1 MKIIGISGS
10 LRKASYNSALLRA
23 LVSLQPPDLE
33 IEVVRLNGIPV
44 YDGDDEK
51 AAGKPSAILEL
62 DQKIRASDGVVI
74 VTPEYN
80 FSIPGGLK
88 NALDWI
94 SRGSSPL
101 KWKRV
106 GIMGASDG
114 PIGTARSQ
122 YHLRQT
128 LQAHEAIV
136 MPRPEIFVGN
146 ASRKF
151 DAEGRLTDDDTA
163 ERLKKWL
170 KAFAEWVEKKP

>member
-10 LRKASYNSALLRA
+10 LRKASYNTSLLRA
-23 LVSLQPPDLE
+23 LISLQPQAME
-33 IEVVRLNGIPV
+33 IEPIRLSGIPI

-51 AAGKPSAILEL
+51 ATGKPATILEL
-62 DQKIRASDGVVI
+62 DQKIRAADGVVF

-88 NALDWI
+88 NAIDWL

-101 KWKRV
+101 KGKRV

-114 PIGTARSQ
+114 PMGTARSQ
-122 YHLRQT
+122 YQLRQT
-128 LQAHEAIV
+128 LQSQESIV
-136 MPRPEIFVGN
+136 MPRPEIFVST
-146 ASRKF
+146 AHDKF
-151 DAEGRLTDDDTA
+151 DAEGTLTDAATL

-170 KAFAEWVEKKP
+170 KAFADWVEKKP

>member
-10 LRKASYNSALLRA
+10 LRNASYNTSLLRA
-23 LVSLQPPDLE
+23 LISLQPQGME
-33 IEVVRLNGIPV
+33 IDPIRLNGIPV

-51 AAGKPSAILEL
+51 ATGKPAAILDL
-62 DQKIRASDGVVI
+62 DQKIRAADGVVI

-88 NALDWI
+88 NAIDWL

-101 KWKRV
+101 KEKRV
-106 GIMGASDG
+106 GVMGASDG

-128 LQAHEAIV
+128 LQSQESIV

-146 ASRKF
+146 ASKKF
-151 DAEGRLTDDDTA
+151 DAEGKLIDEDTA

-170 KAFAEWVEKKP
+170 KAFADWVEKKP

>member
-1 MKIIGISGS
+1 M
-10 LRKASYNSALLRA
+10 
-23 LVSLQPPDLE
+23 E
-33 IEVVRLNGIPV
+33 IEPVRLNGIPV

-51 AAGKPSAILEL
+51 AIGKPTAILEL

-88 NALDWI
+88 NAIDWL
-94 SRGSSPL
+94 SRGASPL
-101 KWKRV
+101 KGKRA

-128 LQAHEAIV
+128 LQSQEAIV
-136 MPRPEIFVGN
+136 MPRPEIFVST
-146 ASRKF
+146 AHEKF
-151 DAEGRLTDDDTA
+151 DAEGNLTDEATLK
-163 ERLKKWL
+163 RLGKWL
-170 KAFAEWVEKKP
+170 KAFAEWVEKRP

>member
-1 MKIIGISGS
+1 M
-10 LRKASYNSALLRA
+10 
-23 LVSLQPPDLE
+23 E
-33 IEVVRLNGIPV
+33 IEPIRLNGIPV

-51 AAGKPSAILEL
+51 ATGKPAAILDL

-88 NALDWI
+88 NAIDWL

-122 YHLRQT
+122 YQLRQT
-128 LQAHEAIV
+128 LQSQEAIV
-136 MPRPEIFVGN
+136 MPRPEIFVGT
-146 ASRKF
+146 AHEKF
-151 DAEGRLTDDDTA
+151 DTEGNLTDEATLK
-163 ERLKKWL
+163 RLGKWL
-170 KAFAEWVEKKP
+170 KAFAEWVEKRP

>member
-10 LRKASYNSALLRA
+10 LRKASYNTSLLRA
-23 LVSLQPPDLE
+23 LVSLQPQGME
-33 IEVVRLNGIPV
+33 IEPIRLNGIPV

-51 AAGKPSAILEL
+51 ATGKPAAILEI
-62 DQKIRASDGVVI
+62 DQKIRAADGVVI

-94 SRGSSPL
+94 SRGKSPL
-101 KWKRV
+101 KWKRMGV
-106 GIMGASDG
+106 MGASDG

-128 LQAHEAIV
+128 LQAHEAII

-146 ASRKF
+146 ASKKF
-151 DAEGRLTDDDTA
+151 DAEGKLTDDDTA
-163 ERLKKWL
+163 QRLQKWL
-170 KAFAEWVEKKP
+170 KAFADWVEKKP

>member
-10 LRKASYNSALLRA
+10 LRKASYNTALLRK
-23 LVSLQPPDLE
+23 LVSLQSQGME
-33 IEVVRLNGIPV
+33 IEPVRLNGIPV

-51 AAGKPSAILEL
+51 DSGKPDAILEL
-62 DQKIRASDGVVI
+62 DQKIRAADGVII

-88 NALDWI
+88 NAIDWL
-94 SRGSSPL
+94 SRGKSPL
-101 KWKRV
+101 KGKRMGV
-106 GIMGASDG
+106 MGASDG

-128 LQAHEAIV
+128 LQSQGSIV

-146 ASRKF
+146 AGKKF
-151 DAEGRLTDDDTA
+151 DAEGNLTDDDTA
-163 ERLKKWL
+163 QRLTKWL
-170 KAFAEWVEKKP
+170 KAFADWVENKP

>member
-1 MKIIGISGS
+1 MKIVGISGS
-10 LRKASYNSALLRA
+10 LRKASYNTALLRA
-23 LVSLQPPDLE
+23 LLPLLRQGME
-33 IEVVRLNGIPV
+33 IELVRLNGIPV

-51 AAGKPSAILEL
+51 ATGKPASILEL
-62 DQKIRASDGVVI
+62 DQKIRASDGVII

-88 NALDWI
+88 NATDWL

-136 MPRPEIFVGN
+136 MPRPEIFVST
-146 ASRKF
+146 AHDKF
-151 DAEGRLTDDDTA
+151 DAEGNLTDEATRK
-163 ERLKKWL
+163 RLGKWL
-170 KAFAEWVEKKP
+170 QSFADWVEKRP

>member
-10 LRKASYNSALLRA
+10 LRKASYNSALLRT
-23 LVSLQPPDLE
+23 LVSLHPPGME
-33 IEVVRLNGIPV
+33 IEIVRLNGIPV

-51 AAGKPSAILEL
+51 ATGKPPAILEI
-62 DQKIRASDGVVI
+62 DRKIRASDGVII

-101 KWKRV
+101 KWKRL

-146 ASRKF
+146 ASKKF
-151 DAEGRLTDDDTA
+151 DENGKLTDEDTA
-163 ERLKKWL
+163 QRLQKWL
-170 KAFAEWVEKKP
+170 AAFADWVEKKP

>member
-10 LRKASYNSALLRA
+10 LRKASYNTSLLRA
-23 LVSLQPPDLE
+23 LISLQPPAME
-33 IEVVRLNGIPV
+33 IEPIRLNGIPV

-51 AAGKPSAILEL
+51 ATGKPAAILDL
-62 DQKIRASDGVVI
+62 DQKIRAADGVI
-74 VTPEYN
+74 IITPEYN

-88 NALDWI
+88 NALDWL
-94 SRGSSPL
+94 SRGKSPL
-101 KWKRV
+101 KWKRT

-128 LQAHEAIV
+128 LQAQEAII

-146 ASRKF
+146 ASKKF
-151 DAEGRLTDDDTA
+151 DAEGKLIDDDTA

-170 KAFAEWVEKKP
+170 AAFADWVEKKP

>member
-10 LRKASYNSALLRA
+10 LRKASYNTALLRA
-23 LVSLQPPDLE
+23 LISLQPQGME
-33 IEVVRLNGIPV
+33 IEPVRLNGIPV

-51 AAGKPSAILEL
+51 ATGKPAAILEL
-62 DQKIRASDGVVI
+62 DQKIRASDGVII

-88 NALDWI
+88 NAIDWL
-94 SRGSSPL
+94 SRGASPL
-101 KWKRV
+101 KGKRV

-136 MPRPEIFVGN
+136 MPRPEIFVST
-146 ASRKF
+146 AHEKF
-151 DAEGRLTDDDTA
+151 DAEGNLTDEATLK
-163 ERLKKWL
+163 RLSKWL
-170 KAFAEWVEKKP
+170 KAFAEWVEKRP

>member
-10 LRKASYNSALLRA
+10 LRKASYNTALLRT
-23 LVSLQPPDLE
+23 LISLQPQGME
-33 IEVVRLNGIPV
+33 IEPIRLNGIPV

-51 AAGKPSAILEL
+51 ATGKPAAILEL
-62 DQKIRASDGVVI
+62 DQKIRASDGVIV

-88 NALDWI
+88 NATDWL
-94 SRGSSPL
+94 SRGASPL
-101 KWKRV
+101 KGKRI

-136 MPRPEIFVGN
+136 MPRPEIFVSTAHEKFNAQGN
-146 ASRKF
+146 
-151 DAEGRLTDDDTA
+151 LTDEATLK
-163 ERLKKWL
+163 RLGKWL
-170 KAFAEWVEKKP
+170 KAFADWVEKRP

>member
-1 MKIIGISGS
+1 M
-10 LRKASYNSALLRA
+10 
-23 LVSLQPPDLE
+23 E
-33 IEVVRLNGIPV
+33 IEPIRLNGIPV

-51 AAGKPSAILEL
+51 VTGKPAAILEL

-88 NALDWI
+88 NAIDWL

-122 YHLRQT
+122 YQLRQT
-128 LQAHEAIV
+128 LQSQEAIV
-136 MPRPEIFVGN
+136 MPRPEIFVSM
-146 ASRKF
+146 AREKF
-151 DAEGRLTDDDTA
+151 DAEGNLTEAATL
-163 ERLKKWL
+163 ERVKKWL
-170 KAFAEWVEKKP
+170 KAFADWVEKRP

>member
-1 MKIIGISGS
+1 MIIIGISGS
-10 LRKASYNSALLRA
+10 LRKASYNTSLLRA
-23 LVSLQPPDLE
+23 LISLQPQAME
-33 IEVVRLNGIPV
+33 IEPIRLSGIPI

-51 AAGKPSAILEL
+51 ATGKPATILEL
-62 DQKIRASDGVVI
+62 DQKIRAADGVVF

-88 NALDWI
+88 NAIDWL

-101 KWKRV
+101 KGKRV

-122 YHLRQT
+122 YQLRQT
-128 LQAHEAIV
+128 LQSQESIV
-136 MPRPEIFVGN
+136 MPRPEIFVST
-146 ASRKF
+146 AHDKF
-151 DAEGRLTDDDTA
+151 DAEGTLTDAATL

-170 KAFAEWVEKKP
+170 KAFADWVEKKP

>member
-10 LRKASYNSALLRA
+10 LRKASYNTALLRA
-23 LVSLQPPDLE
+23 LISLQPQGME
-33 IEVVRLNGIPV
+33 IEPIRLKGIPV

-51 AAGKPSAILEL
+51 AAGKPAAILEL
-62 DQKIRASDGVVI
+62 DQKIRASDGVII

-88 NALDWI
+88 NATDWL
-94 SRGSSPL
+94 SRGTSPL

-136 MPRPEIFVGN
+136 MPRPEIFVIT
-146 ASRKF
+146 AHEKF
-151 DAEGRLTDDDTA
+151 DAEGNLTDEATLK
-163 ERLKKWL
+163 RLGKWL
-170 KAFAEWVEKKP
+170 KAFAEWVEKRP

>member
-10 LRKASYNSALLRA
+10 LRKASYNTALLRTLA
-23 LVSLQPPDLE
+23 SLQPPGME
-33 IEVVRLNGIPV
+33 IEIVGLHGIPV

-51 AAGKPSAILEL
+51 ATGKPPAILTL

-88 NALDWI
+88 NVTDWL
-94 SRGSSPL
+94 SRGKSPL

-114 PIGTARSQ
+114 PLGTARSQ

-151 DAEGRLTDDDTA
+151 DAEGKLTDDDTA

-170 KAFAEWVEKKP
+170 KAFAEWVESKP

>member
-1 MKIIGISGS
+1 MKITGISGS
-10 LRKASYNSALLRA
+10 LRKASYNTALLRA
-23 LVSLQPPDLE
+23 LLPLQPQGME
-33 IEVVRLNGIPV
+33 IEPVRLNGILV

-51 AAGKPSAILEL
+51 ATGKPDAILEL
-62 DQKIRASDGVVI
+62 DQKIRASDGVII

-88 NALDWI
+88 NATDWL
-94 SRGSSPL
+94 SRGTSPL
-101 KWKRV
+101 KGKRI

-136 MPRPEIFVGN
+136 MPRPEIFVST
-146 ASRKF
+146 AHEKF
-151 DAEGRLTDDDTA
+151 DAEGNLTDEATLK
-163 ERLKKWL
+163 RLIKWL
-170 KAFAEWVEKKP
+170 KAFAEWVEKQP

>member
-10 LRKASYNSALLRA
+10 LRKASYNTALLRT
-23 LVSLQPPDLE
+23 LISLQPQGME
-33 IEVVRLNGIPV
+33 IEPIRLNGIPV

-51 AAGKPSAILEL
+51 ATGKPAAILEL
-62 DQKIRASDGVVI
+62 DQKIRASDGVII

-88 NALDWI
+88 NATDWL
-94 SRGSSPL
+94 SRGASPL
-101 KWKRV
+101 KGKRI
-106 GIMGASDG
+106 GIMGGSDG

-136 MPRPEIFVGN
+136 MPRPEIFVST
-146 ASRKF
+146 AHEKF
-151 DAEGRLTDDDTA
+151 DAQGNLTDEATLK
-163 ERLKKWL
+163 RLGKWL
-170 KAFAEWVEKKP
+170 KAFADWVEKRP

>member
-10 LRKASYNSALLRA
+10 LRKASHNTALLRT
-23 LVSLQPPDLE
+23 LISLQPQGME
-33 IEVVRLNGIPV
+33 IEPVRLSGIPV

-51 AAGKPSAILEL
+51 ATGKPAAILEL
-62 DQKIRASDGVVI
+62 DQKIRASDGVII

-80 FSIPGGLK
+80 FSVPGGLK
-88 NALDWI
+88 NATDWL
-94 SRGSSPL
+94 SRGTSPL
-101 KWKRV
+101 KWKRI

-136 MPRPEIFVGN
+136 MPRPEIFVST
-146 ASRKF
+146 AHEKF
-151 DAEGRLTDDDTA
+151 DAQGNLTDEATRN
-163 ERLKKWL
+163 RLIKWL
-170 KAFAEWVEKKP
+170 KSFADWVEKQP

>member
-10 LRKASYNSALLRA
+10 LRKASYNTSLLRA
-23 LVSLQPPDLE
+23 LISLQPQGME
-33 IEVVRLNGIPV
+33 IEPIRLNGIPV

-51 AAGKPSAILEL
+51 ATGKPAAILEL
-62 DQKIRASDGVVI
+62 DQKIRASEGVVI

-88 NALDWI
+88 NTIDWL

-122 YHLRQT
+122 YQLRQT
-128 LQAHEAIV
+128 LQSQEAIV
-136 MPRPEIFVGN
+136 MPRPEIFVSTV
-146 ASRKF
+146 ADKF
-151 DAEGRLTDDDTA
+151 DTEGNLTDEATLK
-163 ERLKKWL
+163 RLGKWL
-170 KAFAEWVEKKP
+170 KAFADWVEKKP

>member
-1 MKIIGISGS
+1 MKITGISGS
-10 LRKASYNSALLRA
+10 LRKASYNTALLRA
-23 LVSLQPPDLE
+23 LLPLQPQGME
-33 IEVVRLNGIPV
+33 IEPVRLNGIPV

-51 AAGKPSAILEL
+51 ATGKPDAILEL
-62 DQKIRASDGVVI
+62 DQKIRASDGVII

-88 NALDWI
+88 NATDWL
-94 SRGSSPL
+94 SRGTSPL
-101 KWKRV
+101 KGKRI

-136 MPRPEIFVGN
+136 MPRPEIFVST
-146 ASRKF
+146 AHEKF
-151 DAEGRLTDDDTA
+151 DAEGNLTDEATLK
-163 ERLKKWL
+163 RLIKWL
-170 KAFAEWVEKKP
+170 KAFAEWVEKQP

>member
-10 LRKASYNSALLRA
+10 LRKASYNTSLLRA
-23 LVSLQPPDLE
+23 LLSLQPPGME
-33 IEVVRLNGIPV
+33 IEPIRLNGIPV

-51 AAGKPSAILEL
+51 ATGKPAAILEL
-62 DQKIRASDGVVI
+62 DQKIRAAHGVII

-88 NALDWI
+88 NAIDWL

-106 GIMGASDG
+106 GVMGASDG

-128 LQAHEAIV
+128 LQSQESIV
-136 MPRPEIFVGN
+136 MPRPEIFVST
-146 ASRKF
+146 AHEKF
-151 DAEGRLTDDDTA
+151 DAEGNLIDEATLKRLG
-163 ERLKKWL
+163 KWL
-170 KAFAEWVEKKP
+170 KAFADWVERKP

>member
-10 LRKASYNSALLRA
+10 LRKASYNTSLLRA
-23 LVSLQPPDLE
+23 LISLQPHGME
-33 IEVVRLNGIPV
+33 IEPIRLNGIPI

-51 AAGKPSAILEL
+51 ATGKPATILEL
-62 DQKIRASDGVVI
+62 DQKIRAADGVVI

-88 NALDWI
+88 NAIDWL

-101 KWKRV
+101 KGKRV

-122 YHLRQT
+122 YQLRQT
-128 LQAHEAIV
+128 LQSQESIV
-136 MPRPEIFVGN
+136 MPRPEIFVST
-146 ASRKF
+146 AHDKF
-151 DAEGRLTDDDTA
+151 DAKGTLTDAATL

-170 KAFAEWVEKKP
+170 KAFADWVEKKP

>member
-10 LRKASYNSALLRA
+10 LRMGSYNTALLRA
-23 LVSLQPPDLE
+23 LISLQPPGME
-33 IEVVRLNGIPV
+33 IEPIRLNGIPV

-51 AAGKPSAILEL
+51 ATGKPAAILDL
-62 DQKIRASDGVVI
+62 DQKIRAADGVVI

-88 NALDWI
+88 NALDWL
-94 SRGSSPL
+94 SRGKSPL
-101 KWKRV
+101 KWKRT

-128 LQAHEAIV
+128 LQSQESIV

-146 ASRKF
+146 AGKKF
-151 DAEGRLTDDDTA
+151 DAQGKLIDDDTA

-170 KAFAEWVEKKP
+170 AAFADWVEKKP

>member
-10 LRKASYNSALLRA
+10 LRKASYNTALLRA
-23 LVSLQPPDLE
+23 LLPLLPQGME
-33 IEVVRLNGIPV
+33 IEPVRLNGIPV

-51 AAGKPSAILEL
+51 ATGKPAAILEL
-62 DQKIRASDGVVI
+62 DQKIRASDGVII

-88 NALDWI
+88 NATDWL
-94 SRGSSPL
+94 SRGLSPL

-136 MPRPEIFVGN
+136 MPRPEIFVST
-146 ASRKF
+146 AHDKF
-151 DAEGRLTDDDTA
+151 DAEGNLTDEATRK
-163 ERLKKWL
+163 RLSKWL
-170 KAFAEWVEKKP
+170 QSFADWVEKRP

>member
-10 LRKASYNSALLRA
+10 LRKASYNTALLRT
-23 LVSLQPPDLE
+23 LISLQPQGME
-33 IEVVRLNGIPV
+33 IEPIRLNGIPV

-51 AAGKPSAILEL
+51 ATGKPAAIVEL
-62 DQKIRASDGVVI
+62 DQKIRAGDGVII

-88 NALDWI
+88 NAIDWL

-122 YHLRQT
+122 YQLRQT
-128 LQAHEAIV
+128 LQSQEAIV
-136 MPRPEIFVGN
+136 MPRPEIFVN
-146 ASRKF
+146 TAREKF
-151 DAEGRLTDDDTA
+151 DAEGNLTDAATL
-163 ERLKKWL
+163 ERVKKWL
-170 KAFAEWVEKKP
+170 KAFAEWVEKRP

>member
-33 IEVVRLNGIPV
+33 IEIVRLHGIPV

-51 AAGKPSAILEL
+51 QTGKPSAILEL
-62 DQKIRASDGVVI
+62 DQKIRASDGVII

-146 ASRKF
+146 ASKKF
-151 DAEGRLTDDDTA
+151 DPEGRLTDDDSA

-170 KAFAEWVEKKP
+170 KAFADWVEKKP

>member
-10 LRKASYNSALLRA
+10 LRKASYNTALLRT
-23 LVSLQPPDLE
+23 LISLQPQGME
-33 IEVVRLNGIPV
+33 IEPIRLNGIPV

-51 AAGKPSAILEL
+51 ATGKPARSWAVKNR
-62 DQKIRASDGVVI
+62 QRWSDR

-88 NALDWI
+88 NATDWL
-94 SRGSSPL
+94 SRGASPL
-101 KWKRV
+101 KGKRV

-136 MPRPEIFVGN
+136 MPRPEIFVSTAHEKFNAQGN
-146 ASRKF
+146 
-151 DAEGRLTDDDTA
+151 LTDEATLK
-163 ERLKKWL
+163 RLGKWL
-170 KAFAEWVEKKP
+170 KAFADWVEKRP

>member
-1 MKIIGISGS
+1 M
-10 LRKASYNSALLRA
+10 
-23 LVSLQPPDLE
+23 Q
-33 IEVVRLNGIPV
+33 IEAIRLNGIPV

-51 AAGKPSAILEL
+51 ATGKPAAILAL
-62 DQKIRASDGVVI
+62 DQKIRAADGVLI

-88 NALDWI
+88 NAIDWL
-94 SRGSSPL
+94 SRGPSPL

-106 GIMGASDG
+106 GIVGASDG

-128 LQAHEAIV
+128 LQSQESIV
-136 MPRPEIFVGN
+136 MPRPEIFVSK
-146 ASRKF
+146 AQEKF
-151 DAEGRLTDDDTA
+151 DDRGNLTDAATL

-170 KAFAEWVEKKP
+170 KAFAGWVEKRP

>member
-10 LRKASYNSALLRA
+10 LRKASYNTSLLRA
-23 LVSLQPPDLE
+23 LISSQPQGME
-33 IEVVRLNGIPV
+33 IEPIRLNGIPV

-51 AAGKPSAILEL
+51 AAGKPAAVLEL
-62 DQKIRASDGVVI
+62 DEKIRAADGVVI

-88 NALDWI
+88 NAIDWL

-101 KWKRV
+101 KGKRV

-128 LQAHEAIV
+128 LQSQESIV

-146 ASRKF
+146 ASKKF
-151 DAEGRLTDDDTA
+151 DAEGNLTDDDTA
-163 ERLKKWL
+163 QRLTKWL
-170 KAFAEWVEKKP
+170 KAFADWVENKL